1 MNISGRKGLESADT
15 GSKASRGRF
24 RGRAAW
30 MTRRIYEGESM
41 IQSVA
46 MSGWATHCRSVGGLW
61 PLADLELSWH
71 HWTLRMPAPDDLHN
85 LIRQRAAEVARGKPP
100 NASRIQEF
108 ALLQGYLRGITD
120 WLPDKWHMTF
130 CVYAQN
136 EPVGLQGLLA
146 GSRRTYVTTDS
157 WIAGKKRCQGHAT
170 AARRMV
176 LAFAFDHLGATAA
189 VAQSWASNGP
199 STSVNRKVGYQ
210 LEAKDGIDR
219 GDTELSWLMSR
230 EAWRPNAIGISIRGL
245 SPECRILLGL
255 DH

>member
-1 MNISGRKGLESADT
+1 
-15 GSKASRGRF
+15 
-24 RGRAAW
+24 
-30 MTRRIYEGESM
+30 M

-46 MSGWATHCRSVGGLW
+46 MSGWAAHCRSVSRLW
-61 PLADLELSWH
+61 PLAGLELSWND
-71 HWTLRMPAPDDLHN
+71 WTLRMPAPDDLHD
-85 LIRQRAAEVARGKPP
+85 LIRRRAAEIVHTEAP
-100 NASRIQEF
+100 NAARIQEF

-120 WLPDKWHMTF
+120 WLPDKWHLTF
-130 CVYAQN
+130 CIYAQN

-146 GSRRTYVTTDS
+146 GSQRSCVTTDS
-157 WIAGKKRCQGHAT
+157 WIAEKKRCQGHAT

-210 LEAKDGIDR
+210 LDATDSIDR
-219 GDTELSWLMSR
+219 GDTELSWVMSI
-230 EAWRPNAIGISIRGL
+230 ETWRPNAIDVSIRGL

-255 DH
+255 DP